1 MFAGISLIVL
11 NLSAATRALFIAL
24 LLAFLASCAG
34 SAEQETETLPVDQLY
49 AEAKSS
55 LDGGNFER
63 SIRYYKRLTSRFP
76 FGDITEQAQLDLAY
90 AQYRR
95 AEYDDAI
102 STVNR
107 FIKTYPAHAKI
118 DYAFYLRGLVNF
130 DRNRSYIDRLLPSQ
144 AGNRDQEP
152 ARTAFNDFNEML
164 RRYPNSS
171 YAPDARQRMVFLRN
185 DLANSELTIA
195 RYYYRRG
202 AYVGAASR
210 AKFILAN
217 YQQAAQVPDALALL
231 AMCYEALGQPEL
243 ATDTK
248 RVLEMNFPDH
258 PYLTGVGEE
267 SEGFWSKLW
276 PF

>member
-1 MFAGISLIVL
+1 ML
-11 NLSAATRALFIAL
+11 NLSAATRALIVAL
-24 LLAFLASCAG
+24 LLALLSACAG
-34 SAEQETETLPVDQLY
+34 SSAEQETETLPVDQLY

-55 LDGGNFER
+55 LDNGNFER

-118 DYAFYLRGLVNF
+118 DYA
-130 DRNRSYIDRLLPSQ
+130 
-144 AGNRDQEP
+144 
-152 ARTAFNDFNEML
+152 
-164 RRYPNSS
+164 
-171 YAPDARQRMVFLRN
+171 
-185 DLANSELTIA
+185 
-195 RYYYRRG
+195 
-202 AYVGAASR
+202 
-210 AKFILAN
+210 N
-217 YQQAAQVPDALALL
+217 YQQAAQVPDALAML

-243 ATDTK
+243 AADAK
-248 RVLEMNFPDH
+248 RVLELNAPDH
-258 PYLTGVGEE
+258 PYLTGVSED

>member
-1 MFAGISLIVL
+1 MLPIVL
-11 NLSAATRALFIAL
+11 NLNTAARAVSIAVL
-24 LLAFLASCAG
+24 ILVLAACGARRE
-34 SAEQETETLPVDQLY
+34 AETETLPVEQLY
-49 AEAKSS
+49 TEAKAS
-55 LDGGNFER
+55 LDGGNYER
-63 SIRYYKRLTSRFP
+63 AIRYYKRLTSRFP

-118 DYAFYLRGLVNF
+118 DYAYYLRGLVNF
-130 DRNRSYIDRLLPSQ
+130 DRNRSYIDRLIPSQ
-144 AGNRDQEP
+144 AGNRDQES
-152 ARTAFNDFNEML
+152 ARQAFNDFGEML

-210 AKFILAN
+210 AKFIIAN
-217 YQQAAQVPDALALL
+217 YQQAEQVPDALAML

-243 ATDTK
+243 AADAK
-248 RVLEMNFPDH
+248 RVLELNAPDH
-258 PYLTGVGEE
+258 PYLTGVSED